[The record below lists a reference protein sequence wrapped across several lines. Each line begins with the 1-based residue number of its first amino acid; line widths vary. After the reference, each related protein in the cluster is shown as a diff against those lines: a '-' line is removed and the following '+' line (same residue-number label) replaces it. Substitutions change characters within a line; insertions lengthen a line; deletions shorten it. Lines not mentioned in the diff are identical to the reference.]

1 MNDRVIIH
9 LDNEGVADVRLN
21 RADKMNALDSAM
33 IEGILAAQDQLRAE
47 PRLRAVVLHG
57 EGRAF
62 CAGLDLSRFRSM
74 AAEET
79 GRGYTLADRT
89 HGIANAPQQTAWG
102 WRDLPVPVIAAVHGV
117 AFGGGLQI
125 ALGADIRYVTSDVKL
140 SVMEIKWGLV
150 PDMAGIALLRDLVR
164 GDVARELTY
173 SGRIV
178 HGEEAVRL
186 GLATWAGHDPLTHAR
201 ELARKI
207 ARSNPDAIRSAKRL
221 WNRSIDADAAELL
234 LNESREQDRLI
245 GSPNQIEAVRAEM
258 EQRQQ
263 QKRTDGSGFAAG
275 AHQQFRQM
283 GRVHFVKPIRARR

>member
-1 MNDRVIIH
+1 MNDRVVIH

-21 RADKMNALDSAM
+21 RADKMNAIDSAM

-74 AAEET
+74 GAEEK
-79 GRGYTLADRT
+79 GRGYKLADRT

-102 WRDLPVPVIAAVHGV
+102 WRGLPVPVIAAVHGV

-125 ALGADIRYVTSDVKL
+125 ALGADIRCVTSDVKL

-150 PDMAGIALLRDLVR
+150 PDMAGIALLRELVR

-173 SGRIV
+173 SGRIIN
-178 HGEEAVRL
+178 GDEAVRL
-186 GLATWAGHDPLTHAR
+186 GVATWAGSDPLAHAR
-201 ELARKI
+201 EMARSI
-207 ARSNPDAIRSAKRL
+207 ARRSPDAIRAAKRL
-221 WNRSIDADAAELL
+221 LNRGSDEDAAALL
-234 LNESREQDRLI
+234 ASESREQERLL

-258 EQRQQ
+258 EQRP
-263 QKRTDGSGFAAG
+263 AAFG
-275 AHQQFRQM
+275 ETKGPA
-283 GRVHFVKPIRARR
+283 